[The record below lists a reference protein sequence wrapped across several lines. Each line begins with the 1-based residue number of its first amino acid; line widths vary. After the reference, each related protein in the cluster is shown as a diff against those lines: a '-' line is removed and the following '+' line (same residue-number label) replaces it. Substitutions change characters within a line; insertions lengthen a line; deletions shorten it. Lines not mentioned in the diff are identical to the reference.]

1 LPEGLPYLA
10 ISLAMPTFTIFEIRQ
25 SPVQFNPMEREIQNL
40 VQKIHDAP
48 GRIMLVAAGAGTK
61 ALSSLL
67 GVAGATR
74 TLLEALVPYSTAA
87 FDDFLEQTPE
97 KYVAG
102 KTARLLAGR
111 AYTRA
116 RWLTTSADD
125 LVGLACTATIVTD
138 RPKRGEHRA
147 HLATWQNERLVRYA
161 IYLEKGARER
171 EAEEDLVSRI
181 MLNGLAAAFDLD
193 EALPLPLRAADQY
206 EVKLF
211 DFAGMAKR
219 LLAGEIPYFGIHD
232 NGRILSTEETQ
243 PHMLLSGSFN
253 PLHQGHLG
261 LAQAVRTMTGRPVA
275 FEISATNVDKPALSQ
290 ALLLARM
297 GQFAGRYAV
306 FASAAPTFLEKARLF
321 PRTTFIVGYDTVR
334 RILDPHY
341 YHEDAAECQ
350 AALSEIQ
357 QRGCSFLVAGRIDRE
372 NGRFQRLHDL
382 NIPPDFANLFQPIP
396 ETHFR
401 SDISSTELRQTG
413 RRGSR

>member
-1 LPEGLPYLA
+1 MTECLPQLA
-10 ISLAMPTFTIFEIRQ
+10 ISLAVRTYTIFEIRQ
-25 SPVQFNPMEREIQNL
+25 SPIQFNPMETEIQNL

-97 KYVAG
+97 KYVTG

-116 RWLTTSADD
+116 RWLATSADD

-171 EAEEDLVSRI
+171 ESEEDLVSRI

-193 EALPLPLRAADQY
+193 EALPLPLRPADQY

-219 LLAGEIPYFGIHD
+219 LLAGEIPHFGIHD
-232 NGRILSTEETQ
+232 NGRIRTDEAH

-261 LAQAVRTMTGRPVA
+261 LAQAIQMMTGRPVT
-275 FEISATNVDKPALSQ
+275 FEISATNVDKPVLNQ
-290 ALLLARM
+290 ATLLARM
-297 GQFAGRYAV
+297 GQFAGRYAI
-306 FASAAPTFLEKARLF
+306 FATAAPTFLEKARLF
-321 PRTTFIVGYDTVR
+321 PQTTFIVGYDTVR

-357 QRGCSFLVAGRIDRE
+357 QRGCSFLVAGRIDRN

-396 ETHFR
+396 EAHFR